1 METWD
6 SLFERAA
13 GYEVSDTAIRDA
25 LADIRADE

>member
-13 GYEVSDTAIRDA
+13 GYDVSEDAIRDA
-25 LADIRADE
+25 LVDIRADE